1 MAHRLDPRPLLIG
14 VLQGVRHRDED
25 EANERPDWGTRV
37 SLIGLPII
45 VFIVLLVMNK
55 DLDILDQLLGGTA
68 LLIGAL
74 LTAFSQVVAWRER
87 VIAREEKSRTRALT
101 EAAALILASVI
112 VAIIVTTLVIVM
124 SIIPEPCGDQI
135 LHWVRVSF
143 GAAAIALLALIGLV
157 LYIVTSL
164 LWDAFVFEEQIDEV
178 GRLGEL

>member
-14 VLQGVRHRDED
+14 VVQGVRHRDED
-25 EANERPDWGTRV
+25 EANERPDWGTRLI
-37 SLIGLPII
+37 LIGVPLT
-45 VFIVLLVMNK
+45 VFIVLLVLNQ

-112 VAIIVTTLVIVM
+112 VAIIVTTFVVVM
-124 SIIPEPCGDQI
+124 SIIPEPCGDQFV
-135 LHWVRVSF
+135 HWVRVSI

-164 LWDAFVFEEQIDEV
+164 LWDAFVFEEEIDKTSHL
-178 GRLGEL
+178 REL